1 MNVRLDD
8 VSTNEYVLAIRIFQ
22 RVVDCRSMFCK
33 AARVMQLILF
43 VGNVIEPTERVVEV
57 NKWYKLVYAEL

>member
-1 MNVRLDD
+1 MNII
-8 VSTNEYVLAIRIFQ
+8 NKKQ

-43 VGNVIEPTERVVEV
+43 VGNVIEPMERVVEV
-57 NKWYKLVYAEL
+57 DKNGTNS